1 MCIKTHQNALFSR
14 EKFKTHLSQYQ
25 EHCMC
30 IQIFTTDEM
39 SFNFLG
45 GGGGAAQSL
54 SCPRVPV
61 TLATRLSIKIRRE
74 NGVNC
79 FGVPLKTLCEEN
91 RNYKSSHNIGTPS
104 SK

>member
-39 SFNFLG
+39 SFNFFWG
-45 GGGGAAQSL
+45 EGE
-54 SCPRVPV
+54 RHKV
-61 TLATRLSIKIRRE
+61 
-74 NGVNC
+74 
-79 FGVPLKTLCEEN
+79 
-91 RNYKSSHNIGTPS
+91 
-104 SK
+104 